1 MILSPLLMLVEVF
14 MDLQQPT
21 LMSTIVDDGI
31 LAMNEAGQIS
41 SDMGI
46 IMTTSIKMLICALVG
61 MVGGV
66 GCTYFSS
73 KASQNF
79 GADLRADVF
88 RKISSFSFAETDK
101 LTEVF
106 GVVYLYQELVVNRVL
121 FRKKN
126 LIPFP
131 EIES

>member
-1 MILSPLLMLVEVF
+1 MKLSKYIKPYIWFMILSPLLMLVEVF

-31 LAMNEAGQIS
+31 LAVNEAGEVA
-41 SDMGI
+41 SDMSVI
-46 IMTTSIKMLICALVG
+46 LWTSLKMLCCALIG
-61 MVGGV
+61 MVGGI

-88 RKISSFSFAETDK
+88 RKITSFSFAEPIN
-101 LTEVF
+101 LPP
-106 GVVYLYQELVVNRVL
+106 VL
-121 FRKKN
+121 
-126 LIPFP
+126 L
-131 EIES
+131 